1 MFNGSPK
8 RKAVGSNPARDAS
21 LQPRKIRKMSSAFPF
36 SEIFRPFSAKIKRWS
51 LAEIQESGRNAN
63 GPKMPFPGL
72 LLNSA
77 ACQLFSVVSLCI
89 SVLKRL
95 FSDRIFREFRNQ
107 QILPRI
113 ISAKKFEEPLERK
126 TTDLWKSKI
135 ARLG

>member
-1 MFNGSPK
+1 
-8 RKAVGSNPARDAS
+8 
-21 LQPRKIRKMSSAFPF
+21 
-36 SEIFRPFSAKIKRWS
+36 
-51 LAEIQESGRNAN
+51 
-63 GPKMPFPGL
+63 MPFPGL